1 MSESETSSDI
11 KVKYQSANGDNLLE
25 DKSHDKKQ
33 QSTDTDYYFGM
44 IANPS
49 KTTNQHQKSDSESS
63 ELNQILNNTD
73 SSSSSKRYSS
83 SRKSSSES
91 SSSSRSSES
100 DKKKTS
106 ESREQY
112 EKISVSPKSFQQP
125 QNQTFSQN
133 QTSSQNQTFSQNKTQ
148 SAIPK
153 FNSYAPQN
161 SSLNEQTF
169 NTIVPQSTA
178 DVKPIE
184 KKELTPQETRLKK
197 IEMIRK
203 LCEIKAKGFQLS
215 KEYDFNSSL
224 EEMEYEY
231 DLLRSFADKRN
242 GVKIFRGGLLQ
253 AVSVV
258 EFLNDKY
265 DPFDFHLTG
274 WGDHLQVE
282 IDSWEDVL
290 EEIYEKYKGTG
301 KKMAPEIKLLYL
313 MIVSASAFHMTKTQ
327 ASKLPGLDSVL
338 ASNPGLLSK
347 IINPGKG
354 ESSQFMTPQELNI
367 ERQKEELKIKEAE
380 TRQKMQNQMQNQ
392 LHHQQQQYISQ
403 LESQVNI
410 QKQQINQFHS
420 EPQPANSKP
429 PVTLPQ
435 TIPASQL
442 RTVIPDV
449 RAPSQ
454 VKDILNRIHQI
465 QPTNI
470 KAGGTET
477 QDETSSNNDRLVSD
491 ATVSETNSKKRPGRK
506 PKQSAISIF

>member
-11 KVKYQSANGDNLLE
+11 KVKYQNANGDNLLE
-25 DKSHDKKQ
+25 DNSHNKKA

-49 KTTNQHQKSDSESS
+49 KTQQQQKSESESS
-63 ELNQILNNTD
+63 ELNQLLNNTD
-73 SSSSSKRYSS
+73 TSSSSRRSS
-83 SRKSSSES
+83 TSRKSSSS
-91 SSSSRSSES
+91 SSSSESEKRKS
-100 DKKKTS
+100 S
-106 ESREQY
+106 ESREKY
-112 EKISVSPKSFQQP
+112 EKINVSPKSSP
-125 QNQTFSQN
+125 QNQ
-133 QTSSQNQTFSQNKTQ
+133 TQ

-153 FNSYAPQN
+153 FNSFASQHSGSNVQN
-161 SSLNEQTF
+161 S
-169 NTIVPQSTA
+169 TINVPQSTA
-178 DVKPIE
+178 EIKPVE
-184 KKELTPQETRLKK
+184 KKELTPQEIRLKK

-265 DPFDFHLTG
+265 DPFDFHLSG

-313 MIVSASAFHMTKTQ
+313 MVVSASAFHMTKTQ

-347 IINPGKG
+347 IINPGKA
-354 ESSQFMTPQELNI
+354 ESSQFMTAQELNI

-380 TRQKMQNQMQNQ
+380 SRQRIQNQMQQQIN
-392 LHHQQQQYISQ
+392 QQQYISQ
-403 LESQVNI
+403 LESQLHA
-410 QKQQINQFHS
+410 QKQQINQYHS

-435 TIPASQL
+435 TLPQTIPASQL
-442 RTVIPDV
+442 RPVVPDV

-470 KAGGTET
+470 KAGATET

-491 ATVSETNSKKRPGRK
+491 ATVSESNPKKRAGRK
-506 PKQSAISIF
+506 PKQSGLSIF

>member
-11 KVKYQSANGDNLLE
+11 KVKYQNANGDNLLE
-25 DKSHDKKQ
+25 DKSNDRKQ

-44 IANPS
+44 IANPA
-49 KTTNQHQKSDSESS
+49 KTQQLQKSDSESS
-63 ELNQILNNTD
+63 ELNQLLNNTD
-73 SSSSSKRYSS
+73 TSSSSRRSSSSSH
-83 SRKSSSES
+83 SRKSSSS
-91 SSSSRSSES
+91 SSSSSSES
-100 DKKKTS
+100 ERRKSS
-106 ESREQY
+106 ESREKY
-112 EKISVSPKSFQQP
+112 DKISVSPKPSPNSQQ
-125 QNQTFSQN
+125 
-133 QTSSQNQTFSQNKTQ
+133 Q

-153 FNSYAPQN
+153 FTPYASQN
-161 SSLNEQTF
+161 SSNQ
-169 NTIVPQSTA
+169 NGSNVPQSTA
-178 DVKPIE
+178 EIKPVE
-184 KKELTPQETRLKK
+184 KRELTQQEIRLKK

-242 GVKIFRGGLLQ
+242 GVKIFKGGILQ
-253 AVSVV
+253 AVSVI

-274 WGDHLQVE
+274 WGDHLNVE

-338 ASNPGLLSK
+338 SANPGLLSK

-367 ERQKEELKIKEAE
+367 ERQREELRKKEAE
-380 TRQKMQNQMQNQ
+380 SKNQLQHHMNQQMQQ
-392 LHHQQQQYISQ
+392 QMQQQQYISQ
-403 LESQVNI
+403 LESQLK
-410 QKQQINQFHS
+410 QQQQQINQFHS

-429 PVTLPQ
+429 PVTLPA
-435 TIPASQL
+435 TIPANQL
-442 RTVIPDV
+442 RPVALDV

-454 VKDILNRIHQI
+454 VKDILNRLHSV

-470 KAGGTET
+470 KAGATET
-477 QDETSSNNDRLVSD
+477 QDETSSNNDRLVSE
-491 ATVSETNSKKRPGRK
+491 ATVSESNPKKRAGRK
-506 PKQSAISIF
+506 PKSSGISIF

>member
-11 KVKYQSANGDNLLE
+11 KVKYQNANGDNLLE
-25 DKSHDKKQ
+25 DKSKDKKQ

-44 IANPS
+44 IANPA
-49 KTTNQHQKSDSESS
+49 KTQQQKSDSESS
-63 ELNQILNNTD
+63 ELNQLLNNT
-73 SSSSSKRYSS
+73 
-83 SRKSSSES
+83 ES
-91 SSSSRSSES
+91 SSSSRRSSSSKHSHKSSSSSSSSES
-100 DKKKTS
+100 ERRKSSD
-106 ESREQY
+106 SREKY
-112 EKISVSPKSFQQP
+112 DKITVSPKPSPNSQQ
-125 QNQTFSQN
+125 
-133 QTSSQNQTFSQNKTQ
+133 Q

-153 FNSYAPQN
+153 FTSYASQN
-161 SSLNEQTF
+161 SLNQGSS
-169 NTIVPQSTA
+169 NGPQSTA
-178 DVKPIE
+178 EIKPVE
-184 KKELTPQETRLKK
+184 KRELTPQEIRLKK

-242 GVKIFRGGLLQ
+242 GVKIFKGGILQ

-265 DPFDFHLTG
+265 DPFDFHLSG
-274 WGDHLQVE
+274 WGDHLNVE

-313 MIVSASAFHMTKTQ
+313 IIVSASAFHMTKTQ

-338 ASNPGLLSK
+338 TANPGLLSK
-347 IINPGKG
+347 IINPGKS

-367 ERQKEELKIKEAE
+367 ERQREELKKKEAE
-380 TRQKMQNQMQNQ
+380 SKNKMQHQMNQQMQQ
-392 LHHQQQQYISQ
+392 QMQQQQYISQ
-403 LESQVNI
+403 LESQL
-410 QKQQINQFHS
+410 KQQQQQLNQFHS

-429 PVTLPQ
+429 PVSLPA
-435 TIPASQL
+435 TIPANQL
-442 RTVIPDV
+442 RPVALDV

-454 VKDILNRIHQI
+454 VKDILSRLHSV

-470 KAGGTET
+470 KAGATET
-477 QDETSSNNDRLVSD
+477 QDETSSNNDRLVSE
-491 ATVSETNSKKRPGRK
+491 ATVSESNPKKRAGRK
-506 PKQSAISIF
+506 PKSAGISIF

>member
-11 KVKYQSANGDNLLE
+11 KVKYQNANGDNLLE
-25 DKSHDKKQ
+25 DKSNDKKQ

-44 IANPS
+44 IANPA
-49 KTTNQHQKSDSESS
+49 KTQQQQKSDSESS
-63 ELNQILNNTD
+63 ELNQLLNNTD
-73 SSSSSKRYSS
+73 TSSSSR
-83 SRKSSSES
+83 RS
-91 SSSSRSSES
+91 SSSSRHSRNSSSSSSSSES
-100 DKKKTS
+100 ERRKSS
-106 ESREQY
+106 ESREKY
-112 EKISVSPKSFQQP
+112 DKINVSPKQSP
-125 QNQTFSQN
+125 NSQA
-133 QTSSQNQTFSQNKTQ
+133 Q

-153 FNSYAPQN
+153 FTPYASQN
-161 SSLNEQTF
+161 TSNQNASNG
-169 NTIVPQSTA
+169 PQSTA
-178 DVKPIE
+178 EIKPVE
-184 KKELTPQETRLKK
+184 KRELTQQEIRLKK

-242 GVKIFRGGLLQ
+242 GVKVFKGGILQ

-274 WGDHLQVE
+274 WGDHLNVE

-338 ASNPGLLSK
+338 TANPGLLSK

-367 ERQKEELKIKEAE
+367 ERQREELRKKEAE
-380 TRQKMQNQMQNQ
+380 SKNQMQHHMNQ
-392 LHHQQQQYISQ
+392 QMQQQMHQQQYINQ
-403 LESQVNI
+403 LESQLK
-410 QKQQINQFHS
+410 QQQQQINQFHS
-420 EPQPANSKP
+420 EPHPANSKP
-429 PVTLPQ
+429 PVTLPA
-435 TIPASQL
+435 TIPANQL
-442 RTVIPDV
+442 RPVALDV

-454 VKDILNRIHQI
+454 VRDILNRLHSV

-477 QDETSSNNDRLVSD
+477 QDETSSNNDRLVSE
-491 ATVSETNSKKRPGRK
+491 ATVSESNPKKRAGRK
-506 PKQSAISIF
+506 PKSAGISIF

>member
-11 KVKYQSANGDNLLE
+11 KVKYQNANGDNLLE
-25 DKSHDKKQ
+25 DKSNNKKA

-49 KTTNQHQKSDSESS
+49 KTHQQKKSDSESS

-73 SSSSSKRYSS
+73 SSSSSRRSSNSHRSS
-83 SRKSSSES
+83 SSSSES
-91 SSSSRSSES
+91 EKKRSSES
-100 DKKKTS
+100 
-106 ESREQY
+106 REKY
-112 EKISVSPKSFQQP
+112 EKITVSPKSSP
-125 QNQTFSQN
+125 QNQN
-133 QTSSQNQTFSQNKTQ
+133 N

-153 FNSYAPQN
+153 FNSYNSQN
-161 SSLNEQTF
+161 SGTNINNSTLN
-169 NTIVPQSTA
+169 VPQSTA
-178 DVKPIE
+178 EIKPIE
-184 KKELTPQETRLKK
+184 KKELTQQETRLRK

-265 DPFDFHLTG
+265 DPFDFQLTG
-274 WGDHLQVE
+274 WSDHLQVE

-313 MIVSASAFHMTKTQ
+313 FVVSASAFHMTKTQ

-338 ASNPGLLSK
+338 AANPGLLSK
-347 IINPGKG
+347 IINPSKG
-354 ESSQFMTPQELNI
+354 ESSQFMTSQELNI
-367 ERQKEELKIKEAE
+367 ERQRDELKKREIES
-380 TRQKMQNQMQNQ
+380 RQKMKENIT
-392 LHHQQQQYISQ
+392 QQQYISQ

-410 QKQQINQFHS
+410 QKQHINQFHS

-429 PVTLPQ
+429 PISSSLPA
-435 TIPASQL
+435 TIQASQL
-442 RTVIPDV
+442 RPVAVDV
-449 RAPSQ
+449 RAPNQ

-491 ATVSETNSKKRPGRK
+491 ATVSESNPKKRAGRK
-506 PKQSAISIF
+506 PKQSGLSIF

>member
-11 KVKYQSANGDNLLE
+11 KVKYQNANGDNLLE
-25 DKSHDKKQ
+25 DKSNNKKT

-49 KTTNQHQKSDSESS
+49 KTQQQQKSESESS
-63 ELNQILNNTD
+63 ELNQLLNNTD
-73 SSSSSKRYSS
+73 TSSSSRRSS
-83 SRKSSSES
+83 NSHHSRKSSSS
-91 SSSSRSSES
+91 SSSSESEKRKS
-100 DKKKTS
+100 S
-106 ESREQY
+106 ESREKY
-112 EKISVSPKSFQQP
+112 EKINVSSKSSP
-125 QNQTFSQN
+125 QNQTN
-133 QTSSQNQTFSQNKTQ
+133 

-153 FNSYAPQN
+153 FNSYNSGTNGQN
-161 SSLNEQTF
+161 STQN
-169 NTIVPQSTA
+169 VPQSTA
-178 DVKPIE
+178 EIKPIE

-203 LCEIKAKGFQLS
+203 LCEIKSKGFQLS

-301 KKMAPEIKLLYL
+301 KKMAPEIKLVYL

-338 ASNPGLLSK
+338 AANPGLLSK

-354 ESSQFMTPQELNI
+354 ESSQFMTAQELNI
-367 ERQKEELKIKEAE
+367 ERQRDELKKKEIE
-380 TRQKMQNQMQNQ
+380 SRQKMQNQMHDQIN
-392 LHHQQQQYISQ
+392 QQQYISQ
-403 LESQVNI
+403 LESQLNM
-410 QKQQINQFHS
+410 QKQHINQFHS

-429 PVTLPQ
+429 PVTLPH

-442 RTVIPDV
+442 RQVTPDV

-454 VKDILNRIHQI
+454 VKDILSRIHQI

-470 KAGGTET
+470 KAGATET

-491 ATVSETNSKKRPGRK
+491 ATVSESNPKKRAGRK
-506 PKQSAISIF
+506 PKQSGLSIF

>member
-11 KVKYQSANGDNLLE
+11 KVKYQNANGDNLLE
-25 DKSHDKKQ
+25 DKSNNKKA

-49 KTTNQHQKSDSESS
+49 KTQPQPKSESESS
-63 ELNQILNNTD
+63 ELNQLLNNTD
-73 SSSSSKRYSS
+73 TSSSSRRSS
-83 SRKSSSES
+83 NSHHSRKSSSS
-91 SSSSRSSES
+91 SSSTDSES
-100 DKKKTS
+100 EKRKSS
-106 ESREQY
+106 ESREKY
-112 EKISVSPKSFQQP
+112 EKISVSPRSSPK
-125 QNQTFSQN
+125 NQTN
-133 QTSSQNQTFSQNKTQ
+133 

-153 FNSYAPQN
+153 FTSAPSQN
-161 SSLNEQTF
+161 SALNAP
-169 NTIVPQSTA
+169 VPQSTA
-178 DVKPIE
+178 EIKPIE
-184 KKELTPQETRLKK
+184 KKELTPQETRLRK

-203 LCEIKAKGFQLS
+203 LCEIKSKGFQLS

-301 KKMAPEIKLLYL
+301 KKMAPEIKLVYL

-338 ASNPGLLSK
+338 AANPGLLSK

-354 ESSQFMTPQELNI
+354 ESSQFMTAQELNI
-367 ERQKEELKIKEAE
+367 ERQRDELKKKEVE
-380 TRQKMQNQMQNQ
+380 SRQKMQSQMQDQ
-392 LHHQQQQYISQ
+392 LNQQQYISQ
-403 LESQVNI
+403 LESQLNM
-410 QKQQINQFHS
+410 QKQHINQFHS

-429 PVTLPQ
+429 PVALPQ
-435 TIPASQL
+435 TIPANQL
-442 RTVIPDV
+442 RPVTTDV

-470 KAGGTET
+470 KAGATET

-491 ATVSETNSKKRPGRK
+491 ATVSESNPKKRAVK
-506 PKQSAISIF
+506 KTKQSGLSIF

>member
-11 KVKYQSANGDNLLE
+11 KVKYQNANGDNLLE
-25 DKSHDKKQ
+25 DKSNNKKA

-49 KTTNQHQKSDSESS
+49 KTHQQKKSDSESS

-73 SSSSSKRYSS
+73 TSSSSRRSSNSHRSSSSS
-83 SRKSSSES
+83 SSSES
-91 SSSSRSSES
+91 EKKRSSES
-100 DKKKTS
+100 
-106 ESREQY
+106 REKY
-112 EKISVSPKSFQQP
+112 EKITVSPKSSP
-125 QNQTFSQN
+125 QNQN
-133 QTSSQNQTFSQNKTQ
+133 N

-153 FNSYAPQN
+153 FNSYNSQN
-161 SSLNEQTF
+161 SGTNINNSTLN
-169 NTIVPQSTA
+169 VPQSTA
-178 DVKPIE
+178 EIKPIE
-184 KKELTPQETRLKK
+184 KKELTQQETRLRK

-265 DPFDFHLTG
+265 DPFDFQLTG
-274 WGDHLQVE
+274 WSDHLQVE

-313 MIVSASAFHMTKTQ
+313 FVVSASAFHMTKTQ

-338 ASNPGLLSK
+338 AANPGLLSK
-347 IINPGKG
+347 IINPSKG
-354 ESSQFMTPQELNI
+354 ESSQFMTSQELNI
-367 ERQKEELKIKEAE
+367 ERQRDELKKREIES
-380 TRQKMQNQMQNQ
+380 RQKMKENIT
-392 LHHQQQQYISQ
+392 QQQYISQ
-403 LESQVNI
+403 LESQVNM
-410 QKQQINQFHS
+410 QKQHINQFHS

-429 PVTLPQ
+429 PVSSSLPA
-435 TIPASQL
+435 TIQASQL
-442 RTVIPDV
+442 RPVAVDV

-491 ATVSETNSKKRPGRK
+491 ATVSESNPKKRAGRK
-506 PKQSAISIF
+506 PKQSGLSIF

>member
-11 KVKYQSANGDNLLE
+11 KVKYQNANGDNLLE
-25 DKSHDKKQ
+25 DKSNDRKQ

-44 IANPS
+44 IANPA
-49 KTTNQHQKSDSESS
+49 KTQQLQKSDSESS
-63 ELNQILNNTD
+63 ELNQLLNNTD
-73 SSSSSKRYSS
+73 SSSSSRRSTSSRQSRRSS
-83 SRKSSSES
+83 SSSSSSES
-91 SSSSRSSES
+91 ERRKSS
-100 DKKKTS
+100 D
-106 ESREQY
+106 SREKY
-112 EKISVSPKSFQQP
+112 EKINVSPKSSPNSQP
-125 QNQTFSQN
+125 
-133 QTSSQNQTFSQNKTQ
+133 Q

-153 FNSYAPQN
+153 FTPYASQNSGSNQN
-161 SSLNEQTF
+161 SSNG
-169 NTIVPQSTA
+169 PQSTGEI
-178 DVKPIE
+178 KPVE
-184 KKELTPQETRLKK
+184 KKELTPQEIRLKK

-215 KEYDFNSSL
+215 KDYDFNSSL

-242 GVKIFRGGLLQ
+242 GVKVFKGGILQ

-274 WGDHLQVE
+274 WGDHLNVE

-301 KKMAPEIKLLYL
+301 KRMAPEIKLLYL

-327 ASKLPGLDSVL
+327 ASKLPGLDSL
-338 ASNPGLLSK
+338 LSSNPGLLSK

-367 ERQKEELKIKEAE
+367 ERQREELRRKDSESKNLL
-380 TRQKMQNQMQNQ
+380 QQQMQQQMQQQ
-392 LHHQQQQYISQ
+392 LNQQQYINQ
-403 LESQVNI
+403 LEAQLKA
-410 QKQQINQFHS
+410 QQQQINQFHS

-429 PVTLPQ
+429 PVTLPA
-435 TIPASQL
+435 TIPANQL
-442 RTVIPDV
+442 RPIVADI
-449 RAPSQ
+449 RAPSE
-454 VKDILNRIHQI
+454 VKSILNRLHNI

-470 KAGGTET
+470 KAGATET

-491 ATVSETNSKKRPGRK
+491 ATVSESNPRRRAGRK
-506 PKQSAISIF
+506 PKQSGISIF

>member
-11 KVKYQSANGDNLLE
+11 KVKYQNANGDNLLE
-25 DKSHDKKQ
+25 DKSNDRKQ

-49 KTTNQHQKSDSESS
+49 KTQQLHKSDSESS
-63 ELNQILNNTD
+63 ELNQLLNNTD
-73 SSSSSKRYSS
+73 SSSSSRRSSS
-83 SRKSSSES
+83 SRHSRRSSSSSSSSES
-91 SSSSRSSES
+91 EKRKSS
-100 DKKKTS
+100 D
-106 ESREQY
+106 SREKY
-112 EKISVSPKSFQQP
+112 EKITVSPKSSP
-125 QNQTFSQN
+125 SNQA
-133 QTSSQNQTFSQNKTQ
+133 Q

-153 FNSYAPQN
+153 FTPYASQSSGSNNQN
-161 SSLNEQTF
+161 VSNE
-169 NTIVPQSTA
+169 PQSTGEI
-178 DVKPIE
+178 KPVE
-184 KKELTPQETRLKK
+184 KKELTQQEIRLKK

-215 KEYDFNSSL
+215 KDYDFNSSL

-242 GVKIFRGGLLQ
+242 GVKVFKGGILQ
-253 AVSVV
+253 AVSVI

-274 WGDHLQVE
+274 WGDHLNVE

-327 ASKLPGLDSVL
+327 ASKLPGLDSL
-338 ASNPGLLSK
+338 LSSNPGLLSK

-367 ERQKEELKIKEAE
+367 ERQREELRKKDAE
-380 TRQKMQNQMQNQ
+380 SKSILQQQMQQQ
-392 LHHQQQQYISQ
+392 LNQQQYISQ
-403 LESQVNI
+403 LEAQLKA
-410 QKQQINQFHS
+410 QQQQINQFHS
-420 EPQPANSKP
+420 EPQPSNSKP
-429 PVTLPQ
+429 PVTLPA
-435 TIPASQL
+435 TIPANQL
-442 RTVIPDV
+442 RPVVADI
-449 RAPSQ
+449 RAPSE
-454 VKDILNRIHQI
+454 VKSILSRLHNI

-470 KAGGTET
+470 KAGATET

-491 ATVSETNSKKRPGRK
+491 ATVSESNPRKRAGRK
-506 PKQSAISIF
+506 PKQSGLSIF